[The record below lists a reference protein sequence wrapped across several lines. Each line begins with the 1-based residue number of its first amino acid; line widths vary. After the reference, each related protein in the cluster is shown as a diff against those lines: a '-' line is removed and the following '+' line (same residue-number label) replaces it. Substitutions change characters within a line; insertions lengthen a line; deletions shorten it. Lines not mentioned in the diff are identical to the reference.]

1 MKKQTYHLMKQRY
14 EEERQRC
21 NELLH
26 EHQVLLGVRDENE
39 RVKMELRQRIDRLS
53 DENMNLHEQYMAE
66 QFLKED
72 AVKKFNDLLR
82 KVETADCHQQ
92 EKYNQK
98 VKDLERQMEEKY
110 TKKLAEEMK
119 KQWISPTMERILAGK
134 EGSRLVYG
142 RMFMLSLRD
151 HADHHELHFDKDL
164 LNNDILA
171 GSSSHGDSNRGS
183 KRKNRR
189 LQQQQARL
197 LSGLSGEPV
206 MDVRLKEG
214 KKLTVTRYVER
225 PNGQETDSSSQCSTL
240 RSGRK
245 DSESSTNV

>member
-110 TKKLAEEMK
+110 TKKLAEELK
-119 KQWISPTMERILAGK
+119 KQ
-134 EGSRLVYG
+134 
-142 RMFMLSLRD
+142 
-151 HADHHELHFDKDL
+151 
-164 LNNDILA
+164 ILA

>member
-1 MKKQTYHLMKQRY
+1 VKKQTYHLMKQRY

-110 TKKLAEEMK
+110 TKKLAEELK
-119 KQWISPTMERILAGK
+119 KQ
-134 EGSRLVYG
+134 
-142 RMFMLSLRD
+142 
-151 HADHHELHFDKDL
+151 
-164 LNNDILA
+164 ILA